1 MNASSRPASDSSAS
15 APRYGMPL
23 LTALFFGW
31 GLITS
36 LNDVL
41 IPHLKAVFSLNYV
54 QAMLVQFCFF
64 GAYFLVSLPAG
75 QVVRRWGYQRG
86 MVMGLVI
93 AAIGCALF
101 YPAAT
106 FQTYGWFLGALF
118 VLASGVTLLQVA
130 ANPYVTLLGPEQEAS
145 RRLTWTQAFN
155 SLGTTVGPLFGAS
168 LILAAADSVAAEAT
182 AVRGPYLGLAA
193 ALLVIA
199 GVLMVVK
206 LPKVGDTQDARAA
219 ANTPPAW
226 RHRHLLLGV
235 LAIFVYV
242 GAEVSIGSFLVSV
255 MSAPDVAGLSGSDA
269 GHMLALYWGGAMVG
283 RFIGA
288 WLMKRM
294 SAARLMTGCAV
305 GAVVLLTVAM
315 LAGGHLTM
323 WALLAIGLCNAIM
336 FPTIF
341 SLALERLGPRT
352 EQGSGL
358 LCMAIVGGA
367 LVPLVQGALA
377 DSHGLLPS
385 FVVPLVCYVYIAY
398 YAARGHRVVPVAT
411 TTPAAAAMRT

>member
-1 MNASSRPASDSSAS
+1 MNATTPTSSS
-15 APRYGMPL
+15 PRYGMPL

-75 QVVRRWGYQRG
+75 SIVRRWGYQRG
-86 MVMGLVI
+86 MVVGLVI
-93 AAIGCALF
+93 AAMGCALF

-106 FQTYGWFLGALF
+106 FQTYGWFLAALF

-130 ANPYVTLLGPEQEAS
+130 ANPYVTLLGPQEQAS

-168 LILAAADSVAAEAT
+168 LILTAADSVAAEAT

-193 ALLVIA
+193 ALLAIA
-199 GVLMVVK
+199 VVLMLVR
-206 LPKVGDTQDARAA
+206 LPKVGADIQTQAA
-219 ANTPPAW
+219 PDTPPAW
-226 RHRHLLLGV
+226 RHRHLVLGV

-283 RFIGA
+283 RFLGA
-288 WLMKRM
+288 WAMQRM
-294 SAARLMTGCAV
+294 SAARLMTGCAL

-367 LVPLVQGALA
+367 LVPLIQGALA
-377 DSHGLLPS
+377 DSHGLMAS
-385 FVVPLVCYVYIAY
+385 FTVPLVCYVYIAY
-398 YAARGHRVVPVAT
+398 YAARGHRIAMFEGTGAT
-411 TTPAAAAMRT
+411 AAPARG

>member
-1 MNASSRPASDSSAS
+1 
-15 APRYGMPL
+15 MPI

-75 QVVRRWGYQRG
+75 ALVRRWGYQRG
-86 MVMGLVI
+86 LVI
-93 AAIGCALF
+93 GLLVAATGCFLF

-106 FQTYGWFLGALF
+106 RQQYGWFLAALF
-118 VLASGVTLLQVA
+118 VLASGVTLLQVS
-130 ANPYVTLLGPEQEAS
+130 ANPYVTLLGPEDQAP

-155 SLGTTVGPLFGAS
+155 SLGTAVGPLFGS
-168 LILAAADSVAAEAT
+168 LLILTAADSAAAGAD

-193 ALLVIA
+193 AFLAFAVA
-199 GVLMVVK
+199 LMVVR
-206 LPKVGDTQDARAA
+206 LPVVAESADASAA
-219 ANTPPAW
+219 AEAPPAW
-226 RHRHLLLGV
+226 RHRHLVLGV
-235 LAIFVYV
+235 VAIFLYV
-242 GAEVSIGSFLVSV
+242 GAEVSIGSFLVS
-255 MSAPDVAGLSGSDA
+255 MMRSPDVAGLSGGDA
-269 GHMLALYWGGAMVG
+269 GQRLSLYWAGAMVG
-283 RFIGA
+283 RFIGVA
-288 WLMKRM
+288 VMRRIAAGPLM
-294 SAARLMTGCAV
+294 AGCALAAV
-305 GAVVLLTVAM
+305 GLLAVAIL
-315 LAGGHLTM
+315 GHGPAVM

-341 SLALERLGPRT
+341 SLSLDRLGPRT
-352 EQGSGL
+352 AQGSAL

-377 DSHGLLPS
+377 DSHGLHLS
-385 FVVPLVCYVYIAY
+385 FVVPLVCYLYLAHFG
-398 YAARGHRVVPVAT
+398 ARGHRVVPLNYG
-411 TTPAAAAMRT
+411 R

>member
-1 MNASSRPASDSSAS
+1 
-15 APRYGMPL
+15 MPL

-75 QVVRRWGYQRG
+75 AAVRRWGYQRG
-86 MVMGLVI
+86 MVIGLVI

-130 ANPYVTLLGPEQEAS
+130 ANPYVTLLGPEEEAS

-155 SLGTTVGPLFGAS
+155 SLGTTVGPLFGAA
-168 LILAAADSVAAEAT
+168 LILTAAESVAADAQ
-182 AVRGPYLGLAA
+182 AVRVPYLGLAA
-193 ALLVIA
+193 ALLAIA
-199 GVLMVVK
+199 VVLMVVR
-206 LPKVGDTQDARAA
+206 LPKVGETQRAQTVDTA
-219 ANTPPAW
+219 PPAW
-226 RHRHLLLGV
+226 RYRHLVLGV
-235 LAIFVYV
+235 VAIFVYV

-255 MSAPDVAGLSGSDA
+255 MSSPDVAGLSGSDA

-283 RFIGA
+283 RFLGA
-288 WLMKRM
+288 WAMKRI

-315 LAGGHLTM
+315 LAGGHVTM

-341 SLALERLGPRT
+341 SLALERLGSRT

-377 DSHGLLPS
+377 DSHGLMPS
-385 FVVPLVCYVYIAY
+385 FVVPLVCYIYITY
-398 YAARGHRVVPVAT
+398 YAARGHRVAVIEPAT
-411 TTPAAAAMRT
+411 RATAAVRT